1 MGYIKIKAA
10 GQLPGFPGAIVEAQ
24 DPIPLAQC
32 TEAKIE
38 GTDATT
44 TSEPAEL
51 TDAGAF
57 AGYTLSTKICTIL
70 ESTGGNTG
78 EFPIVSNTDDVLT
91 LDGDPGIGTAVKYQ
105 LHNDGELEITRNTAE
120 LAALAHDAGKA
131 HTFLNGKLYTDMLEP
146 NFEAACS
153 IIWAPLT

>member
-1 MGYIKIKAA
+1 MGYIKLKT
-10 GQLPGFPGAIVEAQ
+10 PGAIPSFPGACAEAK

-44 TSEPAEL
+44 ETTAPKL
-51 TDAGAF
+51 TDVGAF
-57 AGYTLSTKICTIL
+57 AGYTLDGKACTIL
-70 ESTGGNTG
+70 ASTGGNTG

-91 LDGDPGIGTAVKYQ
+91 LTGDPGDGTAVAYQ
-105 LHNDGELEITRNTAE
+105 LHDAGELEITRNTPE

-131 HTFLNGKLYTDMLEP
+131 HTFLNGKFYTDMPEA

-153 IIWAPLT
+153 LISNPIP

>member
-1 MGYIKIKAA
+1 MGYIKLKTA

-24 DPIPLAQC
+24 DAIPLLQC

-44 TSEPAEL
+44 TTEPFEL
-51 TDAGAF
+51 TNVGAF
-57 AGYTLSTKICTIL
+57 VAHTLDGKSCTIL
-70 ESTGGNTG
+70 ASTGGNTG
-78 EFPIVSNTDDVLT
+78 EFAILSNTDDVLT
-91 LDGDPGIGTAVKYQ
+91 LATDPGIGTAVAYR
-105 LHNDGELEITRNTAE
+105 LHDAGELEIPRTTE
-120 LAALAHDAGKA
+120 QLANLAHDAAKA

-153 IIWAPLT
+153 LLWDPLT